1 VCAEARKT
9 NNPDYVAKKS
19 KTGKNNLFFPV
30 MFRQLKQIVKEVL
43 IMNDISN
50 VSYDASMEEMF
61 RRMGDLLKNISASRN
76 GLSDEIREI
85 NEFRQ
90 PYEPGVGERVDLTA

>member
-1 VCAEARKT
+1 
-9 NNPDYVAKKS
+9 
-19 KTGKNNLFFPV
+19 

-85 NEFRQ
+85 NEFHQ